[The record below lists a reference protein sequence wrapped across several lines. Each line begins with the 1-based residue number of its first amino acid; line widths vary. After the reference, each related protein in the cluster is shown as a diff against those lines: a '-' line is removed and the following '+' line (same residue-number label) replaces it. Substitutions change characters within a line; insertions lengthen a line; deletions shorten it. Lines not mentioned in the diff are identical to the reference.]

1 MVLEDCPAGIRDESL
16 KRDHEQKKII
26 DFAEEWDEIRYE
38 VEWKKDVSD
47 GAGNKELVSVGD
59 AAVSEQS
66 AKEPQKVRQLLHR
79 RHQRAFGT

>member
-1 MVLEDCPAGIRDESL
+1 MVLEDCPAGISDESL

-38 VEWKKDVSD
+38 VEWKKNVSEGSGD
-47 GAGNKELVSVGD
+47 EELVGVGD

-66 AKEPQKVRQLLHR
+66 TKEP
-79 RHQRAFGT
+79 